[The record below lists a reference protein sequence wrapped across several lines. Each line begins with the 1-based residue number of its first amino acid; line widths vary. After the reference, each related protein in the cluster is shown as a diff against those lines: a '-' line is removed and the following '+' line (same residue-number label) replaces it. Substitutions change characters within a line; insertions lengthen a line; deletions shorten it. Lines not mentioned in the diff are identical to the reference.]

1 MPLHKGHLITTSLVL
16 RLGGKHTSWD
26 CRFTSYREGAPEA
39 TECLLSL
46 FHTTDEA
53 GVRADVMQY
62 VGSLY
67 PIEIECEIVEVPTY
81 DVCFRTSLFF

>member
-1 MPLHKGHLITTSLVL
+1 M
-16 RLGGKHTSWD
+16 
-26 CRFTSYREGAPEA
+26 
-39 TECLLSL
+39 ECLPSL